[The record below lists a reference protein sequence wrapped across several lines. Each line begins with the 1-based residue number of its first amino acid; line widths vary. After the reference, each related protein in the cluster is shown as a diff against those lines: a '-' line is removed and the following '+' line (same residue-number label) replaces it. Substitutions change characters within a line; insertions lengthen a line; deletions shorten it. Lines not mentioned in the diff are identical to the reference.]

1 MSRETA
7 TRTASSLR
15 GSRVDTVSPLP
26 QDKNDS
32 RHNTMS
38 AVHLLL
44 LTCSTGGLQVVWST
58 IMSNGSPYLMSLGLS
73 KPLTALVWVAAPLC
87 GVIVQPYVGVLSDR
101 SRHPW
106 GRRKPFIIGGAVAT
120 ILSMIALAW
129 TEDMIC
135 GFANMNGM
143 QRRGSGIRIASVI
156 VAVFWVYVL
165 NISIQPLQ
173 AGIRAFIVD
182 NCPAHQQTQ
191 ASAWASRMQGIGNIV
206 GYVAGFSS
214 LSTALPLPNVSQ
226 FQGLSLIASL
236 ALASTVLLSCLAI
249 SEKDVTASLL
259 PAAERIGFLGIFQHV
274 KESARRMPVRIRR
287 VCAVQFC
294 AWMGWFPFLFYS
306 TTYVGELY
314 SRSTRTELL
323 QIAQVEQHA
332 LHNKATR
339 EGTLASLVSAVV
351 ALVVNILL
359 PYIVKPS
366 IEGND
371 IPRKSPKKSSLGFQG
386 PHISLTTAWALSHL
400 LFAFAMFTTF
410 FVTSQL
416 GGTLL
421 VALVGLSWAVTL
433 WAPFAIIGVELATRQ
448 RHRGSSDGEEELAFP
463 TDDQAGATIGFHN
476 VAISA
481 PQIIAALACSGI
493 FWFAQSIGS
502 QDGIAWVLRAGGC
515 AALGAAYLAF
525 RLEC

>member
-1 MSRETA
+1 
-7 TRTASSLR
+7 
-15 GSRVDTVSPLP
+15 
-26 QDKNDS
+26 
-32 RHNTMS
+32 
-38 AVHLLL
+38 
-44 LTCSTGGLQVVWST
+44 
-58 IMSNGSPYLMSLGLS
+58 
-73 KPLTALVWVAAPLC
+73 
-87 GVIVQPYVGVLSDR
+87 
-101 SRHPW
+101 
-106 GRRKPFIIGGAVAT
+106 
-120 ILSMIALAW
+120 MIALAW

-351 ALVVNILL
+351 ALVANILL

-502 QDGIAWVLRAGGC
+502 QDGIAWVLRAGGR